1 MTCPAIDTI
10 TNQACSAEPWSYD
23 DLVNLLDPGTQR
35 KYVQRLEGLLAT
47 VLLAERAVSGE
58 APLSPYRGSVGRRQ
72 RSHLPKSEPPAAPSL
87 WEGSTSQP
95 FDLKMSTCRQHIAEE
110 ILTLKCP
117 RKGCRRAFLDFD
129 GCFALTC
136 PRCGCGFCA
145 ACIEDCGDDA
155 HNHCRDVHYGVFGT
169 LERFNDIQRKR
180 RLVGVTEYLK
190 WISQQESPAFVR
202 EVLESRGPVSQ
213 DLADVGIQVEE
224 VKKVLNG
231 GQIPSLDMNA
241 SIGLVST
248 PNHTNDQSWIS
259 RWLRRL
265 LDGPGYAP
273 EDDITSRLLGNI
285 TTGMLILA
293 GVHGLVG
300 SPSHDTDAPYAYGM
314 WYFGR
319 GMTKLFYGL
328 MAAPPACLL
337 LTGRGKQLL
346 QSAHV
351 AFLTAVVFLP
361 LYYSVDLL
369 PTLILYIIG
378 ILSVIA
384 HIIGFLLDMLVECSR
399 LAQLLLSELW
409 TKPSQMSSFA
419 TNAFNRRSTLWP
431 CYRRMVEDAL
441 FNIVNNLRSI
451 GLLPPADIELRIAT
465 A

>member
-1 MTCPAIDTI
+1 
-10 TNQACSAEPWSYD
+10 
-23 DLVNLLDPGTQR
+23 
-35 KYVQRLEGLLAT
+35 
-47 VLLAERAVSGE
+47 
-58 APLSPYRGSVGRRQ
+58 
-72 RSHLPKSEPPAAPSL
+72 
-87 WEGSTSQP
+87 
-95 FDLKMSTCRQHIAEE
+95 
-110 ILTLKCP
+110 
-117 RKGCRRAFLDFD
+117 
-129 GCFALTC
+129 
-136 PRCGCGFCA
+136 
-145 ACIEDCGDDA
+145 
-155 HNHCRDVHYGVFGT
+155 
-169 LERFNDIQRKR
+169 
-180 RLVGVTEYLK
+180 
-190 WISQQESPAFVR
+190 
-202 EVLESRGPVSQ
+202 
-213 DLADVGIQVEE
+213 
-224 VKKVLNG
+224 
-231 GQIPSLDMNA
+231 
-241 SIGLVST
+241 
-248 PNHTNDQSWIS
+248 
-259 RWLRRL
+259 
-265 LDGPGYAP
+265 
-273 EDDITSRLLGNI
+273 
-285 TTGMLILA
+285 
-293 GVHGLVG
+293 
-300 SPSHDTDAPYAYGM
+300 
-314 WYFGR
+314 
-319 GMTKLFYGL
+319 MTKLLYGL